1 MTPRL
6 ILDETYK
13 LLSDGWIQGSC
24 ACKADGEVVRF
35 DDPRAKAFCLMGAFF
50 RASSNLQALTRE
62 SGATDAFDKVE
73 AALDGRVGPGSLW
86 EFNDHKKTTR
96 EDVLR
101 LVDEVRSTFQ

>member
-1 MTPRL
+1 MTPRQ
-6 ILDETYK
+6 ILDETYR
-13 LLSDGWIQGSC
+13 LLTDGWIQGSC

-50 RASSNLQALTRE
+50 RASNNLHALSNPNET
-62 SGATDAFDKVE
+62 AFDKVE
-73 AALDGRVGPGSLW
+73 AALDGRVAPGSLW

-101 LVDEVRSTFQ
+101 LVDEVRNTFK